1 MGVFKRG
8 EVYYYRFWFN
18 GQLIYESTRQKSKK
32 VAQQLEAE
40 KRTALARGD
49 LGLND
54 KPAPKFELA
63 MQEFLD
69 WKKRMTRP
77 STYRKTKSCS
87 IHLLKAFRHRKLTG
101 ISVNDV
107 LEYQIARSKAKKQAS
122 GKPRVKTPYIAKDI
136 VKPATVNRELATLR
150 ELCNYWHRQGVRIE
164 NPVSMVKFQE
174 EDTDVFHVL
183 SREEEALYLATANQP
198 LKDIAV
204 IMLQTA
210 MRPDEVYTLKKKQIN
225 FQQNYIQVEQGK
237 TKSARRRLYMT
248 DAVRAIMEQRHRA
261 MEGPYLFPH
270 DTDPQR
276 HMVKVNNGHYGALV
290 RVNKNRQPEIKFRLY
305 DLRHTAATRL
315 AQAGTDL
322 VTLAAILGHSKIQ
335 MVLRYAHPVES
346 QKSEAMLKLG
356 EFSTGA
362 VLVAAALGGAK

>member
-18 GQLIYESTRQKSKK
+18 GQLVYESTRQKSKK

-40 KRTALARGD
+40 KRIALSRGE

-54 KPAPKFELA
+54 KSAPKFEPA

-77 STYRKTKSCS
+77 NTYRKTKSCS
-87 IHLLKAFRHRKLTG
+87 EHLIKAFRNRKLSA

-107 LEYQIARSKAKKQAS
+107 LDYQTSRSKAMKQAS
-122 GKPRVKTPYIAKDI
+122 GKPRVKTPYVAKDK

-150 ELCNYWHRQGVRIE
+150 ELCNYWHRQGVRMD

-183 SREEEALYLATANQP
+183 SADEEAKYLKYANQP

-210 MRPDEVYTLKKKQIN
+210 MRPDEVYTLKKKHVN
-225 FQQNYIQVEQGK
+225 FQQNYIQIERGK
-237 TKSARRRLYMT
+237 TRAARRRLYMT
-248 DAVRAIMEQRHRA
+248 DAVRAIMEQRARVTG
-261 MEGPYLFPH
+261 GPYLFPH
-270 DTDPQR
+270 DTDPQK
-276 HMVKVNNGHYGALV
+276 HMVKVNNGHYGALK
-290 RVNKNRQPEIKFRLY
+290 RSGLRFRLY

-346 QKSEAMLKLG
+346 QKAEAMLKLG

-362 VLVAAALGGAK
+362 VLVAVASNEAK